1 MKPSALTVLASLCSL
16 ALFVLSQPVFASDDQ
31 QVAAY
36 DIELQIP
43 PEQRSL
49 MQEHLDLYRWRGSE
63 RMDEAQLQRL
73 VRLAPEQIR
82 TFLATE
88 GFYSPLIAAKM
99 ERKNRKFLV
108 KLTVE
113 PGEPVRVTAIDLQVT
128 GPFNDGS
135 AENRDRLNKM
145 RSDWS
150 LRPGAAFRHDNWENA
165 KRNAL
170 KSLLLDRYPSA
181 SIADSRA
188 TVNPQTNSVELQAT
202 LDSGPG
208 FTFGELN
215 IQGLNRYPATLVER
229 MNPITPGEPYSQ
241 IKLLNLQSRLQDS
254 PYFERADVSISTD
267 PARSSRVPVQV
278 DLVEN
283 KSQKL
288 GLGIG
293 MSTDTGPR
301 ILLDH
306 RDLNFLDRAW
316 GLGSTLKLDQKQ
328 QTLSTN
334 LQLPL
339 NAQGYR
345 DSLNAQM
352 ERTDISGEVTQT
364 LIMGAKRTF
373 MHKKTENAFGINYFI
388 ETQRVQGSISARNST
403 LTPFYSWTLRNVDD
417 LLYPSSGY
425 LLNFKTDVAAR
436 ALLSDQDFLRG
447 HGRAVYFHPLGSRD
461 QLILHG
467 ELGMVAAR
475 SRNGIPSDF
484 LFRTGGDQT
493 IRGYA
498 YQSLG
503 VTQGQG
509 IVGGR
514 YLALAS
520 AEYVHWFTPA
530 WGAAIFIDSGNA
542 ADTPSSLKPVYGYG
556 TGARWKSPVGPL
568 NLDIAYGQLEQK
580 LRLHFSVGFNF

>member
-16 ALFVLSQPVFASDDQ
+16 VLFALSQPVFASEGQ
-31 QVAAY
+31 QLATY

-43 PEQRSL
+43 PEQRNL
-49 MQEHLDLYRWRGSE
+49 MQQHLDLYRWRGSE
-63 RMDEAQLQRL
+63 RMDEVQLQRL

-82 TFLATE
+82 AFLATE
-88 GFYSPLIAAKM
+88 GFYAPLIAAKM

-108 KLTVE
+108 RLTIE
-113 PGEPVRVTAIDLQVT
+113 PGEPVRVTAINLQVT

-135 AENRDRLNKM
+135 AENLARLNKM

-150 LRPGAAFRHDNWENA
+150 LRPGAAFRHANWESA

-170 KSLLLDRYPSA
+170 KALLLDRYPSA

-241 IKLLNLQSRLQDS
+241 TKLLNFQSRLQDS
-254 PYFERADVSISTD
+254 PYFERADVNISTD
-267 PARSSRVPVQV
+267 PAQPSRVPVQV

-328 QTLSTN
+328 QTLSSN
-334 LQLPL
+334 LQLPS

-345 DSLNAQM
+345 DNLNAQM
-352 ERTDISGEVTQT
+352 ERTDISGEVTQK
-364 LIMGAKRTF
+364 LIMGAKRAF
-373 MHKKTENAFGINYFI
+373 VHKKTESAFGINYFI
-388 ETQRVQGSISARNST
+388 ETQSVQGSISARHST
-403 LTPFYSWTLRNVDD
+403 LSPFYSWTLRNVDD

-425 LLNFKTDVAAR
+425 LLSFKTDVAAR

-447 HGRAVYFHPLGSRD
+447 HGRAVYFHPFGPHD
-461 QLILHG
+461 QLVLHG
-467 ELGMVAAR
+467 ELGIVAAR

-520 AEYVHWFTPA
+520 AEYVHWLTPE
-530 WGAAIFIDSGNA
+530 WGAAIFIDGGNA

-556 TGARWKSPVGPL
+556 SGARWKSPVGPL

>member
-16 ALFVLSQPVFASDDQ
+16 ALLLLSQPVFASEGQ
-31 QVAAY
+31 QLATY

-82 TFLATE
+82 AFLATE
-88 GFYSPLIAAKM
+88 GFYAPLIAAKM
-99 ERKNRKFLV
+99 TGKSGKYRV
-108 KLTVE
+108 KLTIE
-113 PGEPVRVTAIDLQVT
+113 PGEPVRVTSIDLQVT
-128 GPFNDGS
+128 GAFNDDS
-135 AENRDRLNKM
+135 AENRARLNKM

-150 LRPGAAFRHDNWENA
+150 LRPGAVFRHDNWESA

-170 KSLLLDRYPSA
+170 KSLLLDRYPTA
-181 SIADSRA
+181 SITDSRA
-188 TVNPQTNSVELQAT
+188 LVHPQTNSVELQAT

-208 FTFGELN
+208 FTFGELK
-215 IQGLNRYPATLVER
+215 IQGLDRYPATLVER

-241 IKLLNLQSRLQDS
+241 IKLLNFQSRLQDS
-254 PYFERADVSISTD
+254 PYFERADVSINTAQ
-267 PARSSRVPVQV
+267 PSRVPVQV

-328 QTLSTN
+328 QTLSSN
-334 LQLPL
+334 LQLPA

-345 DSLNAQM
+345 DNLNAQM
-352 ERTDISGEVTQT
+352 ERTDISGEVTQK
-364 LIMGAKRTF
+364 LIMGAKRAF
-373 MHKKTENAFGINYFI
+373 VHDKTESAFGINYFI
-388 ETQRVQGSISARNST
+388 ETQHVQGSISARNST
-403 LTPFYSWTLRNVDD
+403 LSPFYSWTLRNVDD

-436 ALLSDQDFLRG
+436 SLLSDQDFLRG
-447 HGRAVYFHPLGSRD
+447 HGRAVYFYPVGTRD
-461 QLILHG
+461 QFILHG
-467 ELGMVAAR
+467 ELGIVAAR
-475 SRNGIPSDF
+475 SRNGIPSDL

-493 IRGYA
+493 VRGYA

-503 VTQGQG
+503 VPQGQG
-509 IVGGR
+509 VVGGR

-520 AEYVHWFTPA
+520 AEYVHWLTPA
-530 WGAAIFIDSGNA
+530 WGAAIFIDGGNA
-542 ADTPSSLKPVYGYG
+542 ADTLGSLKPVYGYG
-556 TGARWKSPVGPL
+556 SGARWKSPVGPL
-568 NLDIAYGQLEQK
+568 NLDLAYGQLEQK

>member
-16 ALFVLSQPVFASDDQ
+16 ALLLLSQAVFASEGQ
-31 QVAAY
+31 PLVTY

-49 MQEHLDLYRWRGSE
+49 MQERLDLYRWRGSE

-82 TFLATE
+82 EFLATE
-88 GFYSPLIAAKM
+88 GFYAPLITAKM
-99 ERKNRKFLV
+99 TGKSGKYRV
-108 KLTVE
+108 KLTIE
-113 PGEPVRVTAIDLQVT
+113 PGEPVRVTSIDLQVT
-128 GPFNDGS
+128 GAFNDDS
-135 AENRDRLNKM
+135 AENRARLNKM

-150 LRPGAAFRHDNWENA
+150 LRPGAVFRHDNWESA

-170 KSLLLDRYPSA
+170 KSLLLDRYPTA
-181 SIADSRA
+181 SITDSRA
-188 TVNPQTNSVELQAT
+188 LVHPQTNSVELQAT

-208 FTFGELN
+208 FTFGELK

-241 IKLLNLQSRLQDS
+241 IKLLNFQSRLQDS
-254 PYFERADVSISTD
+254 PYFERADVSINTAQ
-267 PARSSRVPVQV
+267 PSRVPIQL

-316 GLGSTLKLDQKQ
+316 GMGSTLKLDQKQ
-328 QTLSTN
+328 QTLSSN
-334 LQLPL
+334 LQLPA

-345 DSLNAQM
+345 DNLNAQM
-352 ERTDISGEVTQT
+352 ERTDISGEVTQK
-364 LIMGAKRTF
+364 LIMGAKRAF
-373 MHKKTENAFGINYFI
+373 VHDKTESAFGINYFI

-403 LTPFYSWTLRNVDD
+403 LSPFYSWTLRNVDD

-436 ALLSDQDFLRG
+436 SLLSDQDFLRG
-447 HGRAVYFHPLGSRD
+447 HGRAVYFYPVGTRD
-461 QLILHG
+461 QFILYG
-467 ELGMVAAR
+467 ELGIVAAR
-475 SRNGIPSDF
+475 SRNGIPSDL

-493 IRGYA
+493 VRGYA

-503 VTQGQG
+503 VPQGQG
-509 IVGGR
+509 VVGGR

-520 AEYVHWFTPA
+520 AEYVHWLTPA
-530 WGAAIFIDSGNA
+530 WGAAIFIDGGNA
-542 ADTPSSLKPVYGYG
+542 AATLGSLKPVYGYG
-556 TGARWKSPVGPL
+556 SGARWKSPVGPL
-568 NLDIAYGQLEQK
+568 NLDLAYGQLEQK

>member
-1 MKPSALTVLASLCSL
+1 MKPSALTIRVFLCSL
-16 ALFVLSQPVFASDDQ
+16 ALFALSQPVFASDTPQ
-31 QVAAY
+31 IATY

-82 TFLATE
+82 AFLATE

-99 ERKNRKFLV
+99 ERNNRKFLI
-108 KLTVE
+108 KLTIE
-113 PGEPVRVTAIDLQVT
+113 PGEPVRVTTIDLQVI

-135 AENRDRLNKM
+135 EENRARLNKM

-150 LRPGAAFRHDNWENA
+150 LRPGAAFRHDNWESA

-170 KSLLLDRYPSA
+170 KSLLLDRYPTA

-208 FTFGELN
+208 FTFGELK
-215 IQGLNRYPATLVER
+215 IQGLDRYPATLVER

-241 IKLLNLQSRLQDS
+241 IKLLNFQSRLQDS
-254 PYFERADVSISTD
+254 PYFERADVSINTTQ
-267 PARSSRVPVQV
+267 PSRVPVQV

-316 GLGSTLKLDQKQ
+316 RLGSTLKLDQKQ
-328 QTLSTN
+328 QTLSSN
-334 LQLPL
+334 LQFPP

-352 ERTDISGEVTQT
+352 ERTDISGEVTQKLVT
-364 LIMGAKRTF
+364 GAKRAF
-373 MHKKTENAFGINYFI
+373 VHEKTENAFGINYFI
-388 ETQRVQGSISARNST
+388 ETQSVQGSTSARNST
-403 LTPFYSWTLRNVDD
+403 LSPFYSWTLRNVDD

-436 ALLSDQDFLRG
+436 TLLSDQDFLRG
-447 HGRAVYFHPLGSRD
+447 HGRAVYFHPFGPRD

-467 ELGMVAAR
+467 ELGIVAAR
-475 SRNGIPSDF
+475 SRDGIPSDF

-493 IRGYA
+493 VRGYA

-503 VTQGQG
+503 VTQGLA

-520 AEYVHWFTPA
+520 AEYVHWLTPA
-530 WGAAIFIDSGNA
+530 WGVAVFIDGGNA

-556 TGARWKSPVGPL
+556 SGARWKSPVGPL
-568 NLDIAYGQLEQK
+568 NLDLAYGQLEQK

>member
-1 MKPSALTVLASLCSL
+1 MKASALSVLASLCSL
-16 ALFVLSQPVFASDDQ
+16 ALFALSQPVSASDDS

-49 MQEHLDLYRWRGSE
+49 MQKHLDLYRWRGSE
-63 RMDEAQLQRL
+63 RMEEAQLQRL

-82 TFLATE
+82 AFLATE
-88 GFYSPLIAAKM
+88 GYYSPLITAKM
-99 ERKNRKFLV
+99 ERKNRQFLV
-108 KLTVE
+108 TLTVV

-128 GPFNDGS
+128 GSFNDGS

-150 LRPGAAFRHDNWENA
+150 LRPGTAFRHDDWEAA

-170 KSLLLDRYPSA
+170 KSLLLDRYPGA

-188 TVNPQTNSVELQAT
+188 TVNPQANSVELQLT
-202 LDSGPG
+202 LDSGPA
-208 FTFGELN
+208 FTFGELD
-215 IQGLNRYPATLVER
+215 ILGLNRYPATLVER
-229 MNPITPGEPYSQ
+229 MNHITPGEPYSQ
-241 IKLLNLQSRLQDS
+241 IKLLDLQSRLQDS
-254 PYFERADVSISTD
+254 PYFEHADVSISTAQ
-267 PARSSRVPVQV
+267 PSRVPVKV
-278 DLVEN
+278 ELVEN

-316 GLGSTLKLDQKQ
+316 WLGSTLKLNQKQ
-328 QTLSTN
+328 QTLSAN
-334 LQLPL
+334 LQLPA

-364 LIMGAKRTF
+364 LIMGARRAF
-373 MHKKTENAFGINYFI
+373 AHEKTESAFGLNYFI
-388 ETQRVQGSISARNST
+388 ETQSVQGSISARNAT
-403 LTPFYSWTLRNVDD
+403 LSPFYSWTLRNVDD

-425 LLNFKTDVAAR
+425 LLNFKTDAAAR
-436 ALLSDQDFLRG
+436 ALLSDRDFLRG

-467 ELGMVAAR
+467 ELGVVAAR
-475 SRNGIPSDF
+475 SRDGIPSGF

-493 IRGYA
+493 LRGYA

-509 IVGGR
+509 VVGGR

-520 AEYVHWFTPA
+520 AEYVHWLTPA
-530 WGAAIFIDSGNA
+530 WGAAIFIDGGNA

-556 TGARWKSPVGPL
+556 IGARWKSPVGPL
-568 NLDIAYGQLEQK
+568 NLDIAYGQVEQK
-580 LRLHFSVGFNF
+580 LRLHFSVGFNL